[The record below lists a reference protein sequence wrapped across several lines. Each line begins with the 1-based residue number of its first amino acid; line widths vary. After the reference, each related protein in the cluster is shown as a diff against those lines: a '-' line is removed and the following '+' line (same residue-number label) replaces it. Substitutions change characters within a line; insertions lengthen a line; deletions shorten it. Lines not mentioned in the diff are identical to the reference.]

1 MNRKPISELQIM
13 IVWTASAL
21 ALIAMSFVFIV
32 AFQRGSDH
40 SVPTAGP
47 PTSAP
52 GTKVATCPS
61 AAGLTGTFTDKG
73 GEVVP
78 GASFKIEA
86 GDSYFGPTCA
96 LGVPKGPVSVTFTNT
111 GQQLHNVSIPD
122 QGIDSDI
129 APGESVTVKVTVG
142 ATPVAYFC
150 KYHRTS
156 GMVGALSPA

>member
-1 MNRKPISELQIM
+1 MNRKPISELQIV
-13 IVWTASAL
+13 IVWTVSSL

-32 AFQRGSDH
+32 AFQRGSNH
-40 SVPTAGP
+40 AVLTASP

-52 GTKVATCPS
+52 GTKVATCPAS
-61 AAGLTGTFTDKG
+61 AGPTGTFNDKG
-73 GEVVP
+73 GEVVA
-78 GASFKIEA
+78 GAEFKIEA

-111 GQQLHNVSIPD
+111 GQQLHNVSIPE

-129 APGESVTVKVTVG
+129 APGDSVTIRVTVG

-156 GMVGALSPA
+156 GMVGALSPL